1 MKQLQIIL
9 LIVLMFGVSGCS
21 TLQAT
26 AKTVVQTYSNNS
38 LTAAVLTQ
46 VAIGKLIELSTSG
59 ADEQTEFA
67 KDIVR
72 VVEDIKKHVDLTT
85 IVIVS
90 ELEIYVK
97 DIIREGNLEPS
108 NQILAFLLVDTVA
121 TQLNASIEGDILDAE
136 ATVFLHSLLNNV
148 IRASRSYIRE

>member
-9 LIVLMFGVSGCS
+9 LIVLMFGISGCS

-26 AKTVVQTYSNNS
+26 AKTVVQTYSKNS